1 MCVNFR
7 QFSVVLELKNQKIF
21 RRLELHFCI
30 GQKLCPFL
38 FFRTLPYDSRLFPA
52 FPANS
57 CSIAY
62 YHLRKNW
69 LTGLGMWVKYYSS
82 FAIQNGAQTNLFACC
97 LGLKIVKFIEIQ
109 HLPTCYLDH
118 IRIGTKPLAA
128 PRPLLCWKCNEMFA
142 TLSIL
147 AD

>member
-1 MCVNFR
+1 MSFYNSKF
-7 QFSVVLELKNQKIF
+7 
-21 RRLELHFCI
+21 
-30 GQKLCPFL
+30 PFL
-38 FFRTLPYDSRLFPA
+38 FFRTLSYDSRSFPV

-69 LTGLGMWVKYYSS
+69 PTGLGMWVKYYSS
-82 FAIQNGAQTNLFACC
+82 FAVQNGTQTNLFACR

-118 IRIGTKPLAA
+118 IRIQTKLLAA
-128 PRPLLCWKCNEMFA
+128 ARPLLCWKCNEMLA

-147 AD
+147 ADTQIQLKCERKRSSYIVLLLVIFAL